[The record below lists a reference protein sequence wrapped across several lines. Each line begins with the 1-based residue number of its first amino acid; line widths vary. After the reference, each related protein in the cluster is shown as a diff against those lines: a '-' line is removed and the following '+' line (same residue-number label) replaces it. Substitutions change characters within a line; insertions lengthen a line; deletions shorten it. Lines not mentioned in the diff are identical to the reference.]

1 MDDHRLHA
9 KVHRAR
15 SAGYLTYERSRTFDL
30 VRYRARWTQLR
41 DAISMMQNK
50 HEYVYVIM
58 GEKKSISK
66 KILHYKPKQY
76 KYAKIS
82 SEIQVH
88 KCNKK
93 KINLSKQN

>member
-58 GEKKSISK
+58 GEKKPLVKKYYITNQNSINTQKSQAR
-66 KILHYKPKQY
+66 YKF
-76 KYAKIS
+76 IS
-82 SEIQVH
+82 VT
-88 KCNKK
+88 KK